1 MNVEQSVKQFYDL
14 YPFPG
19 SYDLLTLEKATNNRY
34 INLISQYVDHDQ
46 QVLDIGCGTGLITNA
61 LAVHYYSNFTGIDF
75 SVGADIAD
83 SIAKD
88 YAIDNVRFIKQD
100 FFDFSTA
107 RKYDLIVAQSFLTHV
122 PRWKE
127 AIEKIKSLSAPNG
140 VIIVSVY
147 NTVGKT
153 VQKLLKTKYSNRRL
167 QLDQESNPY
176 DTTFTH
182 REFLKLWPGYQLLNV
197 CPSMFNKC
205 VNIANLFNATNGGLT
220 MYVFRNTNHGIS

>member
-1 MNVEQSVKQFYDL
+1 MNVEQSIQQFYNL

-19 SYDLLTLEKATNNRY
+19 SYDLLALKKATNNKY
-34 INLISQYVDHDQ
+34 INLIGQYADHNQ

-61 LAVHYYSNFTGIDF
+61 LAINYRSEFTGIDF
-75 SVGADIAD
+75 SMGTDIATA
-83 SIAKD
+83 IASD
-88 YAIDNVRFIKQD
+88 YDIDNVKFIKED
-100 FFDFSTA
+100 FFKFNTSS
-107 RKYDLIVAQSFLTHV
+107 KYDLIVAQSFLTHV
-122 PRWKE
+122 PRWSE

-153 VQKLLKTKYSNRRL
+153 VQKLLKIDYSNPRL
-167 QLDQESNPY
+167 QLDQELNPF

-182 REFLKLWPGYQLLNV
+182 REFLKLWAGYELLNV
-197 CPSMFNKC
+197 CPSLYNKY

-220 MYVFRNTNHGIS
+220 MYVFRNTQHGTS